1 MVTTTGASLKGRCC
15 LITGASRGIGAAT
28 AVAMARAGAGAVGI
42 NYNRSA
48 DAAARVAEAVRE
60 AGAEPVVLQADVT
73 DPAAV
78 DDMVRQFV
86 ETAKE
91 LHVLVNNAGHLL
103 KRVSLEEASPEFLR
117 QLVALNVE
125 SIVYVTQACLP
136 HLKRCAPASIVNVGS
151 IAARTGGGKGNNS
164 MLYAASKGFVHTF
177 TIGVA
182 AEYADVGIR
191 ANGVA
196 PGLIETDFHFE
207 LTGRERMKQIAANT
221 PLKRNG
227 TPEDVARAI
236 VFLASEESSFITGA
250 MLDINGGLL
259 MHW

>member
-1 MVTTTGASLKGRCC
+1 
-15 LITGASRGIGAAT
+15 
-28 AVAMARAGAGAVGI
+28 
-42 NYNRSA
+42 
-48 DAAARVAEAVRE
+48 
-60 AGAEPVVLQADVT
+60 
-73 DPAAV
+73 
-78 DDMVRQFV
+78 
-86 ETAKE
+86 
-91 LHVLVNNAGHLL
+91 
-103 KRVSLEEASPEFLR
+103 
-117 QLVALNVE
+117 
-125 SIVYVTQACLP
+125 
-136 HLKRCAPASIVNVGS
+136 
-151 IAARTGGGKGNNS
+151 
-164 MLYAASKGFVHTF
+164 MLSAASKGIEHTF

-182 AEYADVGIR
+182 PEYADGGIR

>member
-1 MVTTTGASLKGRCC
+1 MVTGTGASAKGRCC

-28 AVAMARAGAGAVGI
+28 AIAMARAGARFVGV

-48 DAAARVAEAVRE
+48 EAAARVAEAVRA
-60 AGAEPVVLQADVT
+60 AGAEPVLLQADVT

-78 DDMVRQFV
+78 GGMVRRFV
-86 ETAKE
+86 ETAGD
-91 LHVLVNNAGHLL
+91 LHILVNNAGHLL

-117 QLVALNVE
+117 KLVALNAE
-125 SIVYVTQACLP
+125 SVVYVTQACLP
-136 HLKRCAPASIVNVGS
+136 HLRRCAPASIVNVGS

-164 MLYAASKGFVHTF
+164 MLYAACKGFVHTF
-177 TIGVA
+177 TIGLA
-182 AEYADVGIR
+182 AEYADAGIR
-191 ANGVA
+191 VNGVA

-207 LTGRERMKQIAANT
+207 LTGRERMNRIAAHT

-236 VFLASEESSFITGA
+236 VFLAGDESSFITGA
-250 MLDINGGLL
+250 MLDVNGGLL
-259 MHW
+259 MHG